1 MGWYKTWTPDWTDE
15 LTDIWTPDKAI
26 NDNHDTYDMLCIHS
40 PCNHA
45 PPVGSW
51 LVNVSVS
58 ELMNIHRAGRC
69 SRSGGKFKRSCLRR
83 VACSRSAM
91 SRSVTIVQQPPSS
104 ARPGSFVA
112 MACLITMNNLHMA
125 LV

>member
-1 MGWYKTWTPDWTDE
+1 METSINSVSYISFNIIPS
-15 LTDIWTPDKAI
+15 LLLLLLLQKAKV
-26 NDNHDTYDMLCIHS
+26 
-40 PCNHA
+40 
-45 PPVGSW
+45 VGSW

-58 ELMNIHRAGRC
+58 ELMNIHRAGRR
-69 SRSGGKFKRSCLRR
+69 SRSGGKFKRSCLRL
-83 VACSRSAM
+83 VACSRWAL

-104 ARPGSFVA
+104 ARPGSSVA